1 MAFYLLGIIF
11 LFDRAILIIANILFI
26 IGMVQMIGFGG
37 TVAFFTKPRN
47 IKKSVVFFIGLFIMA
62 VLRWAFVGAIVQLYS
77 LFLLFKGFMPILWE
91 WIFNIP
97 GVGPWVWGCLA
108 CKADNHLSKIQ
119 ARRLTH
125 GLAPNEGRGGRL

>member
-97 GVGPWVWGCLA
+97 GVGPWLKNSRWVQYLYEGSS
-108 CKADNHLSKIQ
+108 SKKKPAI
-119 ARRLTH
+119 
-125 GLAPNEGRGGRL
+125 